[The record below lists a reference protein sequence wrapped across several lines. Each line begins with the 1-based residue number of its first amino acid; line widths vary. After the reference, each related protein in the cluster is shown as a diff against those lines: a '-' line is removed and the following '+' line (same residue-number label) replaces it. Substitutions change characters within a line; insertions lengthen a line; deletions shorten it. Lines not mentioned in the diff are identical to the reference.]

1 MVRYRVL
8 HGMCV
13 GFEELRGMLQV
24 AAETTGTRPLTD
36 VFPKDKFIQRWLAK
50 HSDLSPRT
58 AQLLD
63 IDRASASTADV
74 VSHYFNNLQ
83 RVMKKLDLLDKPNRI
98 WNCDETGICPQGRG
112 PGERTPP
119 LYIFMGVKRKHQ
131 WMDKAKES
139 ARCAAS
145 DSSNINGKLFLYW
158 FKWFVSLLSPER
170 SQLLV
175 LDGHFAHIQLDAV
188 NYGMEK
194 DVHVFVLPAHTSHF
208 LQPLDVAVF
217 EVFKRRYETA
227 RFPIQNGGKLPIKDD
242 IAGIASTPLIEACC
256 ADNAEKG
263 FQDAGIPRKLGRFHS

>member
-1 MVRYRVL
+1 MRRAFALKGEAVCGLSAQKSY
-8 HGMCV
+8 
-13 GFEELRGMLQV
+13 EL
-24 AAETTGTRPLTD
+24 T
-36 VFPKDKFIQRWLAK
+36 F
-50 HSDLSPRT
+50 
-58 AQLLD
+58 
-63 IDRASASTADV
+63 STADRET
-74 VSHYFNNLQ
+74 VSIMACVNAA
-83 RVMKKLDLLDKPNRI
+83 
-98 WNCDETGICPQGRG
+98 
-112 PGERTPP
+112 GERTPP

-256 ADNAEKG
+256 ADNAKKG
-263 FQDAGIPRKLGRFHS
+263 FQDADIPRKLGRFHS